1 MSRRRRLH
9 VSTHGLRLARKLFRS
24 GLVPYRYLYN
34 LNKLAATPDDPIPLG
49 AHFVLKDQRAYPADG
64 WPCLYALPESGYTIT
79 PCTMQV
85 ILQEVSA
92 LQPSSLVEFGCGRST
107 ICLAEWLHTRASSG
121 AHLYSIEQDRE
132 YIDLTQ
138 QALQRLGLDQHVT
151 FLHAPLTTFTYQ
163 HKTFNCYDLSSDLLD
178 RIAQRPIDCVL
189 IDGPSGGGVNRF
201 GTLVQMLPLLRSG
214 AVFLMDDALRTFEL
228 EVAHHWR
235 RISGV
240 YIDGVYL
247 TDRGLLRGHV
257 TLQAPLELPTM
268 SRVPLAPT

>member
-1 MSRRRRLH
+1 MSRHRRLR

-34 LNKLAATPDDPIPLG
+34 LNKLAATLDDPIPLG
-49 AHFVLKDQRAYPADG
+49 AHFVLKDQRTYPADE
-64 WPCLYALPESGYTIT
+64 WPCLHALPESGYTIT
-79 PCTMQV
+79 PRTMQV

-107 ICLAEWLHTRASSG
+107 ICLAEWLRAQAAAG

-132 YIDLTQ
+132 YVDLTQ

-151 FLHAPLTTFTYQ
+151 LLHAPLAAFTYQ
-163 HKTFNCYDLSSDLLD
+163 HKMFNCYHLSSELLE
-178 RIAQRPIDCVL
+178 RIAQRPIDFLL
-189 IDGPSGGGVNRF
+189 IDGPSGGGFNRF

-214 AVFLMDDALRTFEL
+214 AVFLMDDALRSSEL
-228 EVAHHWR
+228 EVARHWR

-240 YIDGVYL
+240 HIDGVYL
-247 TDRGLLRGHV
+247 TDRGLLRGRVMMH
-257 TLQAPLELPTM
+257 APFEPPTM
-268 SRVPLAPT
+268 SRVPPATA